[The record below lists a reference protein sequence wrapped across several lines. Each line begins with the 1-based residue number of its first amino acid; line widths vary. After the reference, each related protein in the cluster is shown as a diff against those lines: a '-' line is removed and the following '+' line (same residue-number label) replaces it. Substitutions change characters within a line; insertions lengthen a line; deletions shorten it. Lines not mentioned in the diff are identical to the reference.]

1 MESCIN
7 YELQLLTN
15 KLNSNN
21 MPTRST
27 NYNELEIFYDENNKD
42 VVLNLL
48 STIKNNKI
56 GYKFKSIKEKNPL
69 L

>member
-7 YELQLLTN
+7 YELQLLAN

-21 MPTRST
+21 IPTRST

-48 STIKNNKI
+48 SKIKNNKI
-56 GYKFKSIKEKNPL
+56 VYKFKSIKEKNPL